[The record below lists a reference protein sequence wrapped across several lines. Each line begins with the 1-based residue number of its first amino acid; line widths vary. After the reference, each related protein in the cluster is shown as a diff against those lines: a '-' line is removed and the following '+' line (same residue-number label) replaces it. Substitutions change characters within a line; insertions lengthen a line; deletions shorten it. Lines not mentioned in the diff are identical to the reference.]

1 VTWHREVWRRALA
14 LVGRRRLDRELED
27 ELETH
32 LECSAADYMARG
44 LSPDEARHA
53 ALRDFGGVA
62 RTKEAY
68 RDVRGFP
75 LIESLGQD
83 TRFALRVLRKSP
95 VFTAVAVLTLALGIG
110 ANGAIF
116 GVADSLLARPLP
128 GLETDRLA
136 VVVIGQKGPAA
147 AADFLDWRRLNTS
160 FTELAAYRQRD
171 VNLTGAGAAERVF
184 AAQTTANFFTTLG
197 LTAALGRTFVARDES
212 ADVPVAVLTHGY
224 WQRRFGGDVAIVGR
238 SIDLDGRPHT
248 VVGVMPPDV
257 EMPMPTDVWVPLALT
272 PVEQSRRDILTLR
285 VVGRL
290 KPGSTLDAAKAEFA
304 ALGQQLEAAFPATNR
319 NRRTGVMPLTEFVQ
333 GTMTRSAL
341 FLLLGCVGVVL
352 AIACLNI
359 AGLQVARATSRTRE
373 RNLRAALGASRWRLV
388 QLLIVE
394 NLVIAAIGGTVGV
407 LVASGCLSALLRSMP
422 ADIVR
427 LIPGL
432 ARIHVD
438 GRVLTFMLAV
448 TLASGIFSGIV
459 PAIGSGKRRLVSSG
473 SRQRVRSV
481 FVAAQIAV
489 AVVMLVIG
497 WLFVQGQRNLLRHHD
512 VPDPDRVV
520 VLSVNLPS
528 ARYPDDGARS
538 RFYQAALQ
546 SFASAPG
553 TVSAAAGTT
562 LPLSN
567 NGTIWSRVDV
577 EGFSPPPSTP
587 APAVVQQTISPEF
600 FHVLGIPLVAGRTF
614 GASDRLD
621 TPPVAVVSE
630 TMARRYW
637 PNGDAIGKRVRLRG
651 QTSEPWREIV
661 GIAGNVLYDWTY
673 RVPEAVVYEP
683 IAQAPLVKSAFAIRV
698 AGDAGGSALSLAAE
712 LGQVDPLLPA
722 FGVMSLRDAVAES
735 FAGTAQISA
744 MMNMLAG
751 LAFAIAMIGI
761 YGIVAYTVAAR
772 TREFGV
778 RIALGA
784 RRADIFRL
792 VMRHAVVLSMSGV
805 GCGLVAVVAATRL
818 TRSLVFAAGAGTQA
832 MTLAGMA
839 AVVAV
844 AALLA
849 CCGAARTATHAD
861 PVESLRAD

>member
-44 LSPDEARHA
+44 LSPNEARNA

-62 RTKEAY
+62 RTKDAY

-75 LIESLGQD
+75 LIESLVQD

-95 VFTAVAVLTLALGIG
+95 VFTTVAVLTLALGIG

-116 GVADSLLARPLP
+116 GVADALLARPLP

-184 AAQTTANFFTTLG
+184 AAQTTSNFFTTLG
-197 LTAALGRTFVARDES
+197 LNAALGRAFVAQDER
-212 ADVPVAVLTHGY
+212 ADAPVAVLTYGY
-224 WQRRFGGDVAIVGR
+224 WHRRFGGDTAIVGR

-257 EMPMPTDVWVPLALT
+257 EMPMPTDVWMPLALT
-272 PVEQSRRDILTLR
+272 PAERARRDILTLR

-290 KPGSTLDAAKAEFA
+290 KPESTLEQAKAEFDA
-304 ALGQQLEAAFPATNR
+304 IARRLEASFPATNR
-319 NRRTGVMPLTEFVQ
+319 NRRTHVMPLTEFVQ
-333 GTMTRSAL
+333 GTILRSTL
-341 FLLLGCVGVVL
+341 FFLLGCVGVVL

-359 AGLQVARATSRTRE
+359 AGLQVARVASRARE
-373 RNLRAALGASRWRLV
+373 RDLRTALGASRWRIV
-388 QLLIVE
+388 QLVIVE
-394 NLVIAAIGGTVGV
+394 NVVIAAIGGVVGA
-407 LVASGCLSALLRSMP
+407 LVASGCLSLLLRSMP

-427 LIPGL
+427 LIPGF
-432 ARIHVD
+432 ARIRVD
-438 GRVLTFMLAV
+438 GRGLAFMAAV
-448 TLASGIFSGIV
+448 TLASGIFSGVV
-459 PAIGSGKRRLVSSG
+459 PAIVSPRRRLVSAG
-473 SRQRVRSV
+473 PRQRIRSV
-481 FVAAQIAV
+481 FVVSQIAV
-489 AVVMLVIG
+489 AVVMLVTG
-497 WLFVQGQRNLLRHHD
+497 WLFVQGQRSLLRHHE
-512 VPDPDRVV
+512 VPEPERVV
-520 VLSVNLPS
+520 VLSVNLPA
-528 ARYPDDGARS
+528 ARYPDAGARS
-538 RFYQAALQ
+538 RFYDAALQ
-546 SFASAPG
+546 RLASAPG
-553 TVSAAAGTT
+553 VVSAAVCTT

-567 NGTIWSRVDV
+567 NGTTWARVDV

-587 APAVVQQTISPEF
+587 APAVVQQTVSAEF
-600 FHVLGIPLVAGRTF
+600 LQVLGIPLIAGRTF
-614 GASDRLD
+614 SASDRLD
-621 TPPVAVVSE
+621 TAPVAMVSE

-651 QTSEPWREIV
+651 QTGEPWREIV

-673 RVPEAVVYEP
+673 RVPEAVVYDP
-683 IAQAPLVKSAFAIRV
+683 IAQAPLVKSSFAIRV
-698 AGDAGGSALSLAAE
+698 AGDAGGSVLSLAAE

-792 VMRHAVVLSMSGV
+792 VMRHAVVISASGV
-805 GCGLVAVVAATRL
+805 CCGLVGVVAASRV

-849 CCGAARTATHAD
+849 CCGPARSATRAD